1 MGSPAQVQQML
12 RTYGRQL
19 TSAKRLARF
28 KRALR
33 AAGSEDEVEIS
44 RRARRKELVEKIAR
58 EIIENLIV
66 SNTDNPMVA
75 EILDELENATGT
87 RYVFEYPLDGN
98 DVRILKE
105 TEQGPQQVE
114 GQERLTTMQR
124 LWDLTLGKVDRTML

>member
-1 MGSPAQVQQML
+1 ML

-28 KRALR
+28 RRALR

-75 EILDELENATGT
+75 EIVNDLERQTGT
-87 RYVFEYPLDGN
+87 RYLFEYPLDGT
-98 DVRILKE
+98 DVQILKE
-105 TEQGPQQVE
+105 TANGPLVVTGE
-114 GQERLTTMQR
+114 ERLRTMQR
-124 LWDLTLGKVDRTML
+124 LWDMTVEKVDRTML

>member
-1 MGSPAQVQQML
+1 ML

-28 KRALR
+28 RRALR

-66 SNTDNPMVA
+66 SNTDNPMVV
-75 EILDELENATGT
+75 EIVNDLERQTGT
-87 RYVFEYPLDGN
+87 RYLFEYPLDGN

-105 TEQGPQQVE
+105 TENGPLEVRGE
-114 GQERLTTMQR
+114 ERLTTMKR
-124 LWDLTLGKVDRTML
+124 LWDMTVEKVDRTML